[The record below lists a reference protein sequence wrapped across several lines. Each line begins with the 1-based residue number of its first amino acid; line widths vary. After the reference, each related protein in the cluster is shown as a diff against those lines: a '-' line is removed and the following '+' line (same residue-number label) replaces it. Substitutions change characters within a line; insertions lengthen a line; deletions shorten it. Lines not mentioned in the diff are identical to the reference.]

1 MLQLQMSG
9 GPLQRRRLIRKGRK
23 KMKKLNRSELTQ
35 EQIDT
40 CVKFLSDLDFV
51 FTEKK

>member
-1 MLQLQMSG
+1 VEFDL
-9 GPLQRRRLIRKGRK
+9 
-23 KMKKLNRSELTQ
+23 LNVDGTELTQ